1 MGIAKLVAAAALAA
15 VPFVFNA
22 APVQAQQPLKIR
34 IAWVV
39 PVTNLPSLLIAKQD
53 LMTHNGKSYTLD
65 AVRFQ
70 GTPPMITAL
79 AAGELDIADFAFSS
93 LALAIQNAGMSDLKV
108 IADESR
114 DGAFDYYTAPYVVLK
129 DGPIKT
135 IKDLKGKSVASVG
148 AGSAVDIAMRAMLRK
163 NGLEDKRDY
172 NVVEAGFPNMAA
184 MLMSK
189 KVDLISSVLPFS
201 LDPELQKA
209 GRTLFTIKDA
219 IGSAQLV
226 VWAARKP
233 FIDKNRAALVDF
245 LEDSIRVQQWL
256 IDPKNRKEVLQL
268 AGKVA
273 NQPPERFASWLFTKG
288 DNYRD
293 PKLVPDIDA
302 LQRNVDTQ
310 AELGFLKAKIDIKG
324 KFTDLSLVEEA
335 GKRVK

>member
-1 MGIAKLVAAAALAA
+1 MGIAKLVAAAALAS

-22 APVQAQQPLKIR
+22 APVQAQQPVKIR
-34 IAWVV
+34 VAWVV
-39 PVTNLPSLLIAKQD
+39 PVTNLPSLLLAKPE
-53 LMTHNGKSYTLD
+53 LMTHNGKTYTVEP
-65 AVRFQ
+65 VRFQ

-79 AAGELDIADFAFSS
+79 AAGELDIADFAYSS
-93 LALAIQNAGMSDLKV
+93 LALAIQNAGMNDLKV

-114 DGAFDYYTAPYVVLK
+114 DGAFDYYTAPYFVLK

-135 IKDLKGKSVASVG
+135 VADLKGKSVASVG

-163 NGLEDKRDY
+163 SGLEDKRDY

-201 LDPELQKA
+201 LDPELQKVA
-209 GRTLFTIKDA
+209 RPLFTIKDA
-219 IGSAQLV
+219 IGPSQLV

-245 LEDSIRVQQWL
+245 LEDSIRLQHFL
-256 IDPKNRKEVLQL
+256 IDPKNRNEVLQI
-268 AGKVA
+268 AGKISG
-273 NQPPERFASWLFTKG
+273 QPPERFASWVFTKG

-293 PKLVPDIDA
+293 PNLVPDIDA

-310 AELGFLKAKIDIKG
+310 TELGFLKAKIDIKG

>member
-1 MGIAKLVAAAALAA
+1 
-15 VPFVFNA
+15 
-22 APVQAQQPLKIR
+22 
-34 IAWVV
+34 V
-39 PVTNLPSLLIAKQD
+39 PVTNLPSLLIAKPD
-53 LMTHNGKSYTLD
+53 LMAHNGKTYTMD

-93 LALAIQNAGMSDLKV
+93 LALAIQNAGMNDLKV

-114 DGAFDYYTAPYVVLK
+114 DGAFDYYTAPYIVLK

-135 IKDLKGKSVASVG
+135 IQDLKGKSVASVG

-172 NVVEAGFPNMAA
+172 NVVEAGFPNMGA
-184 MLMSK
+184 MLMSN
-189 KVDLISSVLPFS
+189 KVALISSVLPFS

-226 VWAARKP
+226 VWAARQP

-256 IDPKNRKEVLQL
+256 IDPKNRDGVLQL

-273 NQPPERFASWLFTKG
+273 GQPPERFASWLFTKG

-335 GKRVK
+335 GKRIK

>member
-22 APVQAQQPLKIR
+22 APAQAQQPLKIR

-39 PVTNLPSLLIAKQD
+39 PVTNLPSLLLAKQD
-53 LMTHNGKSYTLD
+53 LMTHNNKSYTID

-114 DGAFDYYTAPYVVLK
+114 DGAFDYYTAPYIVLK

-135 IKDLKGKSVASVG
+135 IQDLKGKSVASVG

-172 NVVEAGFPNMAA
+172 NVVEAGFPNMGA
-184 MLMSK
+184 MLMSN
-189 KVDLISSVLPFS
+189 KVALISSVLPFS
-201 LDPELQKA
+201 LDPELQKV

-226 VWAARKP
+226 VWAVRQP

-256 IDPKNRKEVLQL
+256 IDPKNRDEVLQL

-273 NQPPERFASWLFTKG
+273 GQPPERFASWLFTKG

-335 GKRVK
+335 GKRIK